1 MGMARGFGE
10 GGQVLSLFYLGLD
23 QAAQFL
29 LGLKVHINIHSSLF
43 FINSSFDSK
52 LSLSLGNL
60 SCYNEI
66 RPEFKL
72 FNGKWFH
79 TTLMLC
85 RVLLLQNCILFVN
98 LSFKMLAVW

>member
-1 MGMARGFGE
+1 MARGFGE

-43 FINSSFDSK
+43 FINSLFDSK
-52 LSLSLGNL
+52 LSLSPGNL
-60 SCYNEI
+60 SCYNERLI
-66 RPEFKL
+66 HPEFKL
-72 FNGKWFH
+72 FYSKWFH

-85 RVLLLQNCILFVN
+85 RVLPLQNCILFEN
-98 LSFKMLAVW
+98 LSFKLLAVW